1 MQCTRHLICWHDHAP
16 LACHGYILM
25 TFSDLC
31 NPATH
36 YRDDEFLAKFKNDI
50 YAQRLIQK
58 PVLYLIARC
67 PATDQQLLYSP
78 LRLTDISELKE
89 ELSSSNGLTLTDK
102 LGFFKGGFRLAKRRV
117 VIIFVAVAR

>member
-1 MQCTRHLICWHDHAP
+1 MCWHDGAP
-16 LACHGYILM
+16 LAGHSYILM

-31 NPATH
+31 NHATH
-36 YRDDEFLAKFKNDI
+36 YRDDEFLAKLKKDI

-58 PVLYLIARC
+58 PVLYLIARF

-78 LRLTDISELKE
+78 LRLTDIIELKE

-102 LGFFKGGFRLAKRRV
+102 LRFFKGDFR
-117 VIIFVAVAR
+117 ARQFETGQKKGGNNFCCSSR

>member
-1 MQCTRHLICWHDHAP
+1 
-16 LACHGYILM
+16 M

-67 PATDQQLLYSP
+67 PAADQQLLYSP

-102 LGFFKGGFRLAKRRV
+102 LGFFKGGFP
-117 VIIFVAVAR
+117 ARQF